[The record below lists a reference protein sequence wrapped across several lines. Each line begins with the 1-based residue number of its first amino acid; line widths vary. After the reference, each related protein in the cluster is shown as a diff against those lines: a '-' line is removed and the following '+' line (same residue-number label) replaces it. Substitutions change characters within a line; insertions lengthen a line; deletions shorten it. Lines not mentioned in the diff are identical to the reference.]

1 MVGSHVAK
9 NAKRQVILSLFA
21 FSQSSFYNFLCSTHM
36 PRTRNEGHSSAY
48 WCFTI
53 NNPNETDYSQLDF
66 GSWNCVKEAVYNL
79 EMGEEGTPH
88 LQGYIGLTR
97 HKTLAWMKRKIT
109 RAHLEKRKGTREQA
123 ILYCLKDCGRRD
135 ICYDKLLDYRRELL
149 MADPRIAQR
158 LSSIIRLSIKLGRIE
173 EIVPVSFN

>member
-1 MVGSHVAK
+1 
-9 NAKRQVILSLFA
+9 
-21 FSQSSFYNFLCSTHM
+21 M

-79 EMGEEGTPH
+79 EMGEEDTPPSRIH
-88 LQGYIGLTR
+88 WTNSPQDFGMDETENYSSPSGEEER
-97 HKTLAWMKRKIT
+97 HERTSHFVLPERL
-109 RAHLEKRKGTREQA
+109 RA
-123 ILYCLKDCGRRD
+123 RRD